1 MADKWLI
8 HFLPIPRTPIWYVT
22 QKIWKT
28 LKKSKRLVKKEDIV
42 STQMKKKMQ
51 KKQKDL
57 SKERILFLHKRKN
70 N

>member
-1 MADKWLI
+1 MKN
-8 HFLPIPRTPIWYVT
+8 F
-22 QKIWKT
+22 
-28 LKKSKRLVKKEDIV
+28 KKSKRLVKKEDIV